1 MKNKLLLLVI
11 IILLPISIFINK
23 KEESSIDERQEI
35 VVNLSKNNDI
45 ITLNLNDYLIGVVGQ
60 EMPASFNIEALK
72 AQAVAARTFAY
83 NYLIDNNINIKD
95 SAQHYINTDEMKT
108 KWDKDFDLDYDKV
121 KKSVLDTNNEVIK
134 YNNNIIKSYYY
145 AISNG
150 KSENSLAVFN
160 EELPY
165 LTIVDSSFDEKV
177 NNFEVSTSFTY
188 ENFCLLLYINPCSI
202 DINNIIRDDSNRVN
216 TITINNKEYSGIEI
230 RKQLSLRSTD
240 FVITLNDK
248 DIVIT
253 TKGYG
258 HGVGMS
264 QYGANYLANNDYDYK
279 KILKYYYKNVEIENL

>member
-11 IILLPISIFINK
+11 LILLPIAICIKKDENNK
-23 KEESSIDERQEI
+23 EMEDLDIDNKI
-35 VVNLSKNNDI
+35 VVNLTKNNENLILD
-45 ITLNLNDYLIGVVGQ
+45 LNDYLIGVVGQ

-108 KWDKDFDLDYDKV
+108 KWDKDFDLYYDKV

-230 RKQLSLRSTD
+230 RKQLSL
-240 FVITLNDK
+240 
-248 DIVIT
+248 
-253 TKGYG
+253 TK
-258 HGVGMS
+258 
-264 QYGANYLANNDYDYK
+264 LL
-279 KILKYYYKNVEIENL
+279 IR